1 MLLAAL
7 ALTVVLGEGQ
17 PTMDCPL
24 AEDIYDATKARMIY
38 LDGEKQRAQ
47 DPVEKLLRDYELRG
61 LQGLRHEVAK
71 WLLDNCN

>member
-7 ALTVVLGEGQ
+7 ALSFVLGGGQ
-17 PTMDCPL
+17 TTLDCPL

-38 LDGEKQRAQ
+38 LDGEQQRTRE
-47 DPVEKLLRDYELRG
+47 PVERLLREYELKG
-61 LQGLRHEVAK
+61 LKELRHEIAK